1 MHLLPTHL
9 AALADV
15 AAKNETGRFML
26 ETVHLRVHG
35 DNTFLAEA
43 TDTKV
48 LLRVSGPCVGPA
60 DEYPEHPGMT
70 TAPNG
75 SMEGLIPAKA
85 WVKAFSNANK
95 VTKKSHQANL
105 KTVAVKI
112 GKDMAT
118 FGSTNLDS

>member
-15 AAKNETGRFML
+15 AAKSQTGRFAL

-35 DNTFLAEA
+35 DNTFIAEA

-60 DEYPEHPGMT
+60 DEYPEHHAMT
-70 TAPNG
+70 AAPNG
-75 SMEGLIPAKA
+75 KMGALIPASVWA
-85 WVKAFSNANK
+85 KAFGSVAK
-95 VTKKSHQANL
+95 VTKKRGTPSNG
-105 KTVAVKI
+105 KCVAVKI
-112 GKDMAT
+112 GKE
-118 FGSTNLDS
+118 